1 MQKKDL
7 LSFADVGL
15 SELSPAGMSNE
26 SRLQRLWDR
35 LLESGLS
42 SKVHGHKVHLSVAS
56 GIPSIPLV
64 CADRGVRRAPAAHDP
79 RLACASVRLQRTY
92 LERAI
97 AGVDASALA
106 AFRALCALYVQQA
119 ALVAKHQA
127 EGIKTD
133 NDMGFAKTILEYL
146 ARRSFRWKGNRD
158 DQVGWPS

>member
-1 MQKKDL
+1 M
-7 LSFADVGL
+7 
-15 SELSPAGMSNE
+15 
-26 SRLQRLWDR
+26 
-35 LLESGLS
+35 
-42 SKVHGHKVHLSVAS
+42 
-56 GIPSIPLV
+56 
-64 CADRGVRRAPAAHDP
+64 
-79 RLACASVRLQRTY
+79 
-92 LERAI
+92 
-97 AGVDASALA
+97 DASALA